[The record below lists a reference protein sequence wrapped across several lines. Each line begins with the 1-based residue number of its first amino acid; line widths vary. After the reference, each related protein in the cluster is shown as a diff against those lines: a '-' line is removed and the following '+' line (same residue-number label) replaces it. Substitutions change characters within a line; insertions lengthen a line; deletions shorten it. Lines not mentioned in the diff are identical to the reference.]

1 MPDDIEI
8 LKKIKEAEEKSN
20 AEFLEESRKLKEN
33 YDNLVRKSQQDI
45 EAEISR
51 LQSERREKLDQEARR
66 LREAEENALNAA
78 RRERAS
84 EMRLKLDKKDA
95 SKILFEAIKK
105 FLEE

>member
-1 MPDDIEI
+1 MTDDIEI

-51 LQSERREKLDQEARR
+51 LQSERREKLDEETLR
-66 LREAEENALNAA
+66 LREAEENALKVA
-78 RRERAS
+78 RQRAS

>member
-1 MPDDIEI
+1 MTDDIEI

-33 YDNLVRKSQQDI
+33 YDNLVRKSQLDI

-51 LQSERREKLDQEARR
+51 LQSERREKLDEETRR
-66 LREAEENALNAA
+66 LREAEENALKVA
-78 RRERAS
+78 RQRAS

>member
-33 YDNLVRKSQQDI
+33 YDNLVRKSQLDI

-51 LQSERREKLDQEARR
+51 LQSERREKLDEETRR
-66 LREAEENALNAA
+66 LREAEENALKAA
-78 RRERAS
+78 RQRAS
-84 EMRLKLDKKDA
+84 QMRLNLDKKDA

>member
-20 AEFLEESRKLKEN
+20 AEFLDESRKLKDN

-51 LQSERREKLDQEARR
+51 LQSERREKLDEEIRR
-66 LREAEENALNAA
+66 LREAEENSLRTA
-78 RRERAS
+78 RQRAS
-84 EMRLKLDKKDA
+84 EMKLKLDKKEA
-95 SKILFEAIKK
+95 SKILFEAVKK